1 MGLGWHGFDLGG
13 QGGGGCGLEEGAARE
28 SVHDGRASLA
38 QTKIGWRVEV
48 IAERYD
54 PFGGVHRVQW
64 VLHHLGMDRTREFWL
79 RLAVIEVRCS

>member
-1 MGLGWHGFDLGG
+1 M
-13 QGGGGCGLEEGAARE
+13 
-28 SVHDGRASLA
+28 HDGRASLA

-54 PFGGVHRVQW
+54 PFGGVHGVQW

-79 RLAVIEVRCS
+79 RLAVIGSALLLSSALAAFFA